1 MCVCTKMMSVLATA
15 GGVCAGRAARAA
27 HIARRRTS
35 LCLCGR
41 WGVEYILFLYMVSKN
56 VVMMKIAK
64 SDERSVYLSSSRSM
78 SAARPP
84 APHSSALATKSS
96 RGGGH
101 RALKVSFRRSTSSH
115 QPQHAVQRPWEHAL
129 RRHLETRVHNT
140 ACEPACLKQTMRS
153 ARGVTEALW
162 PR

>member
-27 HIARRRTS
+27 HIASRTS